1 VLSTVLSSEAGVCV
15 QRDGRGERQHLTS
28 THIATSHHH
37 HHHNENVD
45 IIIQVP
51 FTVGKTELE
60 ISVPTYALDQDGF
73 TQAVAEGE

>member
-1 VLSTVLSSEAGVCV
+1 MM
-15 QRDGRGERQHLTS
+15 
-28 THIATSHHH
+28 
-37 HHHNENVD
+37 
-45 IIIQVP
+45 IQVP